1 VDRALSRLPSFVPC
15 PSDWFDVGS
24 LPMRFILVIVGES
37 GCVFYDPYTNDT
49 MFFVDS
55 CSVAHD
61 RNMNMKLLDEA
72 WTGA

>member
-1 VDRALSRLPSFVPC
+1 
-15 PSDWFDVGS
+15 
-24 LPMRFILVIVGES
+24 MRFILVIVGES
-37 GCVFYDPYTNDT
+37 GCVFCDPYTNDT